1 MCELFDMIHRIMNY
15 IKDFSVGYSIQDEK
29 MMFDF
34 KGKRYVA
41 EFREVENPAE
51 NPWEDMRRIKYL

>member
-15 IKDFSVGYSIQDEK
+15 IKGFSVGYSIQDGK

-34 KGKRYVA
+34 
-41 EFREVENPAE
+41 EENSV
-51 NPWEDMRRIKYL
+51 